1 MQTIYKILFEVRLLH
16 EFYLTNPDGSSIFG
30 AASAIARDSFLQD
43 FSDRS
48 QRSINSDID
57 YVVPFV
63 SQQLFKNYRLKL
75 IRTYSGFKIA
85 TEVHRTTDSGK
96 IAYAPVASPPPGLA
110 IPILLTRTNSD
121 FDTYTNRRLS
131 PAFDG
136 VYYFSNG
143 ISTGVKT
150 FPFLTNPIP
159 AQSATVGYEQGELS
173 QLAGVVS
180 AFYIDGG
187 GVKKFANVVG
197 KNFLNEA
204 DRTLVSPSFQYY
216 FTPADN
222 VKNAVFTLTDKAN
235 QTVYTNTV
243 NSTDPIRAVLLR
255 VNELKPNGDKN
266 INTVPASV
274 TDNEDAVVYTLTV
287 TGDGGYNKTYKL
299 VFLQSAL
306 AATGAMGMINIIN
319 QPGNAAYNLIDNKG
333 LLIARYNTDGTVA
346 IAPPVFEIWIKSR
359 FSFWRYINDQGKLL
373 KDSYPAVLKLTGNNL
388 VSLAPQSH
396 SYAPIPVQ
404 AQKLPNPK
412 VFYPIK
418 PEGQQIFADII
429 VPASDVFPLGP

>member
-30 AASAIARDSFLQD
+30 APSATARDSFLQD
-43 FSDRS
+43 FSERA

-85 TEVHRTTDSGK
+85 TEVRQTTDSGK

-121 FDTYTNRRLS
+121 FDSYTNRRMR
-131 PAFDG
+131 PAFDSI
-136 VYYFSNG
+136 YYCSNG
-143 ISTGVKT
+143 AATGVKA

-159 AQSATVGYEQGELS
+159 AQSATVSYEQGELS
-173 QLAGVVS
+173 QSAGVVS

-187 GVKKFANVVG
+187 GVMKFAAVVG
-197 KNFLNEA
+197 KNFLNEG
-204 DRTLVSPSFQYY
+204 DRILVSPSFQYY

-222 VKNAVFTLTDKAN
+222 VKNAVVTLTDKSN
-235 QTVYTNTV
+235 QTIYTNTV
-243 NSTDPIRAVLLR
+243 TSTNPIRAVRLR
-255 VNELKPNGDKN
+255 VPESKL
-266 INTVPASV
+266 NTLPAGV
-274 TDNEDAVVYTLTV
+274 TEDALVYNLTI
-287 TGDGGYNKTYKL
+287 TGDGGYNKSYKL
-299 VFLQSAL
+299 IFLQSAL
-306 AATGAMGMINIIN
+306 AVTNAWGMINIIN
-319 QPGNAAYNLIDNKG
+319 QPGSANYNLIDNKG
-333 LLIARYNTDGTVA
+333 LLISRYNTDRTVA

-404 AQKLPNPK
+404 TQKLPNPK
-412 VFYPIK
+412 IFNPVK

>member
-16 EFYLTNPDGSSIFG
+16 EFYLTNADGSSIFG
-30 AASAIARDSFLQD
+30 AASATARDSFLQD
-43 FSDRS
+43 FSDRA

-63 SQQLFKNYRLKL
+63 SQQLFKNYKLKL
-75 IRTYSGFKIA
+75 LRTYSGFKIA
-85 TEVHRTTDSGK
+85 TQVTRTTDSGK
-96 IAYAPVASPPPGLA
+96 IAYAPVAPPPPGLG
-110 IPILLTRTNSD
+110 IPILLTRTSPD
-121 FDTYTNRRLS
+121 FDTYTNRRMS

-136 VYYFSNG
+136 ICYFSNG
-143 ISTGVKT
+143 SNTGIKT
-150 FPFLTNPIP
+150 FPFLTNTIP
-159 AQSATVGYEQGELS
+159 AQSNTALYEQGELS
-173 QLAGVVS
+173 QSAGVVS

-187 GVKKFANVVG
+187 GTKKFAPVIG
-197 KNFLNEA
+197 KNFLSEA
-204 DRTLVSPSFQYY
+204 DRILVSPSFQYY

-222 VKNAVFTLTDKAN
+222 VKNAVFTLTDKTN
-235 QTVYTNTV
+235 QSVYSNTV
-243 NSTDPIRAVLLR
+243 TGTGPLQTVLLR
-255 VNELKPNGDKN
+255 VPELKPNGDKN
-266 INTVPASV
+266 INTLPATV
-274 TDNEDAVVYTLTV
+274 TEDMLVYTLTV
-287 TGDGGYNKTYKL
+287 TGDGGYNKSYKL

-306 AATGAMGMINIIN
+306 TAAGAWGLINIIP
-319 QPGNAAYNLIDNKG
+319 QPGGANYNLIDNKG
-333 LLIARYNTDGTVA
+333 LLISRYNTDGTAA
-346 IAPPVFEIWIKSR
+346 IAPPIFEIWIKSR

-396 SYAPIPVQ
+396 TYAPIPVQ

-412 VFYPIK
+412 AFNPVK

>member
-30 AASAIARDSFLQD
+30 AASAAARDSFLQD

-57 YVVPFV
+57 YVVPLV
-63 SQQLFKNYRLKL
+63 SQQLFRNYKLKL

-85 TEVHRTTDSGK
+85 TEVTRTTDSGK
-96 IAYAPVASPPPGLA
+96 IAYAPVASPPPGLSF
-110 IPILLTRTNSD
+110 PILLARTNSD

-136 VYYFSNG
+136 IYYFSNG
-143 ISTGVKT
+143 STTGVKT

-159 AQSATVGYEQGELS
+159 AQSATASYEQGELS
-173 QLAGVVS
+173 QSAGVVS

-204 DRTLVSPSFQYY
+204 DRILVSPSFQYY

-243 NSTDPIRAVLLR
+243 TSTDLLQAVPLR

-266 INTVPASV
+266 INTIPATV
-274 TDNEDAVVYTLTV
+274 TEDAVVYTLTV
-287 TGDGGYNKTYKL
+287 TGDGGYNKSYKL
-299 VFLQSAL
+299 IFLQSELSGLNAW
-306 AATGAMGMINIIN
+306 GVINIIA
-319 QPGNAAYNLIDNKG
+319 QPGDTNYNLIDNKG
-333 LLIARYNTDGTVA
+333 LLISRYNTDGTAA

-412 VFYPIK
+412 AFYPVK